1 MVPNAPFLIFYV
13 PFPIFFRHFLHVAPP
28 WETPHLFLSTWLT
41 GAFKLPM
48 ALCFAKAAISLG
60 KHAKMPLFTFVTPYC
75 HVFAPKKRC
84 AVKYSAARLT

>member
-1 MVPNAPFLIFYV
+1 
-13 PFPIFFRHFLHVAPP
+13 
-28 WETPHLFLSTWLT
+28 LT

-60 KHAKMPLFTFVTPYC
+60 KHAKMPHFTFLTPYC

-84 AVKYSAARLT
+84 AVKYSIARLL